1 MQLLALKTLTNNR
14 YFDIIMIVKNRAGE
28 SPEGVIYM
36 MKNEVQK
43 STNPED
49 PWGVLELFEDLM
61 NEADEIVNKYK
72 KVENKNA

>member
-1 MQLLALKTLTNNR
+1 
-14 YFDIIMIVKNRAGE
+14 
-28 SPEGVIYM
+28 M

-49 PWGVLELFEDLM
+49 PWGVIELFEDLM

-72 KVENKNA
+72 NVDNKNA